1 MRTFLAKTTFSASSP
16 RTPDGFEI
24 RTPVAED
31 STVFS
36 ELQEVIPTLPH
47 RTGTNNFTF
56 AQLQTLPSSLQPWE
70 GTDDFPVSQLQ
81 NATSSLPPWTET
93 DDFRFPPLQN
103 ATPPVPYLTGPDDFP
118 FFPIEE
124 DMTKLVQRWTYTHD
138 LPFFQLEAGLHAQG
152 TSHKLFVRFPFPKK
166 KIVALD
172 PTT

>member
-36 ELQEVIPTLPH
+36 ELQEAAPTLPH
-47 RTGTNNFTF
+47 GTGTNNFPF
-56 AQLQTLPSSLQPWE
+56 AQLQTLSSSLQPWE

-93 DDFRFPPLQN
+93 DDFRFSPL
-103 ATPPVPYLTGPDDFP
+103 PPVPYLTGPDDFP
-118 FFPIEE
+118 FIPIE
-124 DMTKLVQRWTYTHD
+124 DTMKLVQRWTYTQD

-152 TSHKLFVRFPFPKK
+152 TSHKLFDRFPFPK